1 MCARWFDHVERME
14 NENWIGKSR
23 RLDFSGATGKGRP
36 PEACNQVVQGNLQAL
51 HLEKR
56 LA

>member
-23 RLDFSGATGKGRP
+23 RLDISGATGKGRP
-36 PEACNQVVQGNLQAL
+36 PEACNQVVQGNLQAI